1 MSTPNQS
8 NSASTA
14 KLLAEDRSL
23 LTTLTVIWSGL
34 FVLGVLMGNVPPDPK
49 VLIYRRVIRTSRICL
64 WHLKHSIE
72 MSR

>member
-8 NSASTA
+8 NSANTA

-34 FVLGVLMGNVPPDPK
+34 FVLGVL
-49 VLIYRRVIRTSRICL
+49 IYTAVAIWTSL
-64 WHLKHSIE
+64 ADKASASITRNDLTA
-72 MSR
+72 S

>member
-34 FVLGVLMGNVPPDPK
+34 FVLGVL
-49 VLIYRRVIRTSRICL
+49 IYTAVAIWTFTHPL
-64 WHLKHSIE
+64 WHGS
-72 MSR
+72 

>member
-34 FVLGVLMGNVPPDPK
+34 FVLGVL
-49 VLIYRRVIRTSRICL
+49 IYTAV
-64 WHLKHSIE
+64 SIWTFTHPLGHG
-72 MSR
+72 S